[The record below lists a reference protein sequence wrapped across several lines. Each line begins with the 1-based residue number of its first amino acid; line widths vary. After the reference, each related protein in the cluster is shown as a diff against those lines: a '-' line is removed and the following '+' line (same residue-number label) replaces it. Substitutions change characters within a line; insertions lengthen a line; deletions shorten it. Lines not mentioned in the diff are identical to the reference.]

1 MNRLLA
7 AMKINVMVQV
17 RTNLYAIGIGAG
29 VLVAVMLAWL
39 AGPDDLPAWIPTLML
54 IVVGGSTMLYG
65 AAMILFE
72 KEQGTLRATIVSPM
86 RPAEYLWAKIVT
98 LTALA
103 VLESIIMVGGA
114 MLIMSFSERISLPN
128 IPLLLIGIVAIGV
141 MYTLV
146 GIVLIVRYDKITDF
160 LIPMSAVAVV
170 LQLPFL
176 YFIGWVDSPLL
187 LIIPTSAP
195 TVLMQGAYGPLES
208 WEWIYTTVYTAAL
221 IIGLTVWAYRAFDRH
236 IIVKAG

>member
-114 MLIMSFSERISLPN
+114 MLIMSSSERVSLPN
-128 IPLLLIGIVAIGV
+128 IPLFLIGIVAIGIL
-141 MYTLV
+141 YTLV